1 MTASL
6 EKAAAKY
13 SIDELHT
20 ILSLHA
26 IAVSEMAQGLCLLDA
41 ELRIVLFNRR
51 FVEILDVDSKLVR
64 VGVPLRAVLG
74 ADTREGNLADRAGA
88 EMWEEV
94 EELMAQG
101 APFRLQRSQL
111 RAKSVITLDCRPT
124 SGRGW
129 VLTSDNSSTRSAFG
143 GSATARVPQR
153 GHRARFPRGLRPRF
167 RTEPDFVQ

>member
-51 FVEILDVDSKLVR
+51 FVEILEVDSKLVR
-64 VGVPLRAVLG
+64 VGVPLRAALG
-74 ADTREGNLADRAGA
+74 ADTRDGKFADRADT

-111 RAKSVITLDCRPT
+111 RAKGVITLDWEAPARC
-124 SGRGW
+124 
-129 VLTSDNSSTRSAFG
+129 SDRMTKSIAGPGVPAVEENG
-143 GSATARVPQR
+143 G
-153 GHRARFPRGLRPRF
+153 
-167 RTEPDFVQ
+167 